1 MRCCLQAAHS
11 RRHTATRLARP
22 AVKAAQIKQELDSKG
37 KAVLYINFDVDKASL
52 QPDGVLAV
60 AEIKQLLTENPTLA
74 LSIEGHTDNTGA
86 AAHNQSL
93 SEARAQQVQ
102 QELVRGGI
110 AAARLRAAGYGASK
124 PLVANDSE
132 SNKAKNRRVELVKI

>member
-1 MRCCLQAAHS
+1 VQLYGNTSSGAIQILQK
-11 RRHTATRLARP
+11 TPFKQTIT

-52 QPDGVLAV
+52 QPDGALAV
-60 AEIKQLLTENPTLA
+60 AEIKQLLSENPALS

-93 SEARAQQVQ
+93 FAAGG
-102 QELVRGGI
+102 RG
-110 AAARLRAAGYGASK
+110 AAGYGASK

-132 SNKAKNRRVELVKI
+132 SNKAKNRRVELVKM